1 MSAKVLLIEYEPRYV
16 ERVQKA
22 LGGNSYKLEIV
33 GDLDA
38 AVEGC
43 AAFEP
48 DVVVMTSVLPR
59 IKIEDAI
66 TQLRARAGLR
76 ATPILILM
84 SGYRGGDSK
93 ADAVSYGAQDILE
106 RPFSGPALI
115 ERINGLL
122 EAKDPAATQAIPQDM
137 LEALRR
143 SAGLDQ
149 NASSLTSD
157 DLFGDIVSEVEDG
170 PSTDVTDVEKLEG
183 EEAAP
188 AVENEPKAEVVKD
201 ESSGLAA
208 ELDRLSAAKTAPP
221 IKRAAPSTET
231 DVDAI
236 LSQTLAGLDI
246 QPIRRSKKTPPEKL
260 GDKAQKTSPPD
271 AKAPPKTAPPAAKTA
286 PEKPAPKKSETKKSK
301 KIEDGTQFGQYI
313 LKSHIA
319 TGGMAEVYKA
329 RMMGMEGFQKT
340 VAIKRILPHL
350 TDNDEFVTMF
360 VDEAKLAAQLNHNN
374 IIHIYDLGKIDR
386 SYYIA
391 MEYIEGRD
399 LRSLMKECREH
410 ETTLSIPLG
419 LHVTTL
425 LASAL
430 DYAHR
435 KRDFENRD
443 LGLVHR
449 DVSPQNVLISND
461 GDVKLCDFG
470 IAKAASKASHT
481 RAGALKGK
489 LQYMS
494 PEQAWGKDIDH
505 RSDIFS
511 LGLVFYEM
519 LTGKK
524 LFAGDSELSILE
536 QVRNPKVQ
544 PPSEINPEVPADV
557 EKIVMKALE
566 ADREKRYQSAR
577 DMQKELEKVMRKHGW
592 AADSADLAQFM
603 RDLVAGKVP
612 KKTAEKPEVAAS
624 SGGSVPPPKKPEAPV
639 PEKEKKPEKAGKAEK
654 PKKVEKAKG
663 AAPTAAAEIHEAPKP
678 SPKPEKKPKSVVMP
692 DPEPIKFEKTGET
705 AVKPASNMKWLIIGA
720 VALIALVV
728 VGWLMFGGSGSE
740 TPPVV
745 EATPTA
751 APSPT
756 AEAGAGLMTEE
767 EMAQAASEAAAQIVE
782 QKSEEMKKTLEE
794 KYPTPTPIP
803 PTPTPAPTPT
813 PEPTPEP
820 TQAPVVAATPTATP
834 VPPTPT
840 PTPIPPTPT
849 PSVREGDIV
858 EPGGAGVTVPIL
870 INEVRP
876 SYPPMA
882 KKLRAQGMV
891 TLNVLVG
898 FDGRVEDV
906 KILNVSRTGLGFE
919 KSAEKAV
926 RQWRYKPATKNGTR
940 VRMWLPV
947 RVPFKMR

>member
-1 MSAKVLLIEYEPRYV
+1 MSAKVLLVEYEPRYV

-22 LGGNSYKLEIV
+22 LGEGGYQLKVV
-33 GDLDA
+33 GDLDD
-38 AVEGC
+38 AVECC
-43 AAFEP
+43 AGFMP
-48 DVVVMTSVLPR
+48 DIVVITSVLPR

-66 TQLRARAGLR
+66 TQLRARVGLR
-76 ATPILILM
+76 VTPFLILM
-84 SGYRGGDSK
+84 SGYRGGDSQ
-93 ADAVSYGAQDILE
+93 ADAKNYGAQDILE
-106 RPFSGPALI
+106 RPFSGPALMG
-115 ERINGLL
+115 RIQNLL
-122 EAKDPAATQAIPQDM
+122 EARDPVATQAIPQDM
-137 LEALRR
+137 LEALRK
-143 SAGLDQ
+143 SAGLEQ
-149 NASSLTSD
+149 GASSLTSD
-157 DLFGDIVSEVEDG
+157 DLFGEIVSEVEDDD
-170 PSTDVTDVEKLEG
+170 PKTTKNKTESRDSDSSTT
-183 EEAAP
+183 
-188 AVENEPKAEVVKD
+188 PKAEREAEKPHISSVLDD
-201 ESSGLAA
+201 ELAKLSSS
-208 ELDRLSAAKTAPP
+208 RTAPP
-221 IKRAAPSTET
+221 IKRSGPSTET
-231 DVDAI
+231 DVDTI

-246 QPIRRSKKTPPEKL
+246 QPLRRSKT
-260 GDKAQKTSPPD
+260 
-271 AKAPPKTAPPAAKTA
+271 APSTTAEDQPAPSKPKSQPKTAPPPVADKKTGAAKPIPDSGT
-286 PEKPAPKKSETKKSK
+286 ESGKSK
-301 KIEDGTQFGQYI
+301 KKKKKKKEDGTQFGQYI

-391 MEYIEGRD
+391 MEYIEGQD
-399 LRSLMKECREH
+399 LRSLMKSCREH
-410 ETTLSIPLG
+410 HVVLPISLG
-419 LHVTTL
+419 LHITTL

-430 DYAHR
+430 DFAHR

-449 DVSPQNVLISND
+449 DVSPQNVLISNE

-511 LGLVFYEM
+511 LGLVLYEM

-536 QVRNPKVQ
+536 QVRNPQ
-544 PPSEINPEVPADV
+544 IAPPSEVNPEVPKDV
-557 EKIVMKALE
+557 EKIVLRALQ

-577 DMQKELEKVMRKHGW
+577 DLQLDIEKIIRKFAW
-592 AADSADLAQFM
+592 SADSTALADFM
-603 RDLVAGKVP
+603 RDLAAGKITAPAKKSPQEASIAAPVSPPTPSKDQGAGSAPPPSTTKTPEKPGKQPEKKP
-612 KKTAEKPEVAAS
+612 KKAPTPVA
-624 SGGSVPPPKKPEAPV
+624 PPKK
-639 PEKEKKPEKAGKAEK
+639 K
-654 PKKVEKAKG
+654 
-663 AAPTAAAEIHEAPKP
+663 
-678 SPKPEKKPKSVVMP
+678 EKKPKSVVMP
-692 DPEPIKFEKTGET
+692 DPAPIKSEEAGKTKAPTG
-705 AVKPASNMKWLIIGA
+705 SNMKWLLIGA
-720 VALIALVV
+720 LLLVGLIVI
-728 VGWLMFGGSGSE
+728 GYMMMGGSTSE
-740 TPPVV
+740 APPVV
-745 EATPTA
+745 AATPTA
-751 APSPT
+751 PVASPT
-756 AEAGAGLMTEE
+756 PESTSGLMTEE
-767 EMAQAASEAAAQIVE
+767 EMAQAASEAAAQIIQ
-782 QKSEEMKKTLEE
+782 QKSEELQKNLEE
-794 KYPTPTPIP
+794 KIPTPTPVP
-803 PTPTPAPTPT
+803 PTPT
-813 PEPTPEP
+813 PEPTPVP
-820 TQAPVVAATPTATP
+820 TEVPVVIPPTPTP
-834 VPPTPT
+834 LPPTPTPLPPT

-858 EPGGAGVTVPIL
+858 EPGGPGVTVPIL
-870 INEVRP
+870 INEIRP

-891 TLNVLVG
+891 TLNILVG
-898 FDGRVEDV
+898 IDGNVDDV
-906 KILNVSRTGLGFE
+906 KILNVSRAGLGFE

-926 RQWRYKPATKNGTR
+926 RQWHYKPATKNGTR